1 MSGGGCNGYFPHD
14 EGWGRGRRPV
24 INVSWYDAQAY
35 VDWLSRRSGQRY
47 RLLSEAEWEY
57 ATRAGTTSRYWL
69 GNGIDHR
76 QANLGGRL
84 KSTAA
89 AGSYGANP
97 FGLFDVHGNLW
108 EWVEDCANQS
118 YAGAPNDG
126 SAWSGPSDCPRR
138 MLRGGSWTNPP
149 DLLRSAYR
157 ADSRADDRSATI
169 GFRVARDP

>member
-1 MSGGGCNGYFPHD
+1 
-14 EGWGRGRRPV
+14 V
-24 INVSWYDAQAY
+24 
-35 VDWLSRRSGQRY
+35 
-47 RLLSEAEWEY
+47 
-57 ATRAGTTSRYWL
+57 
-69 GNGIDHR
+69 
-76 QANLGGRL
+76 
-84 KSTAA
+84 A

-108 EWVEDCANQS
+108 EWVEDCANKS

-126 SAWSGPSDCPRR
+126 SAWTSRSDCPRR

-157 ADSRADDRSATI
+157 ADSRADGRSTTT